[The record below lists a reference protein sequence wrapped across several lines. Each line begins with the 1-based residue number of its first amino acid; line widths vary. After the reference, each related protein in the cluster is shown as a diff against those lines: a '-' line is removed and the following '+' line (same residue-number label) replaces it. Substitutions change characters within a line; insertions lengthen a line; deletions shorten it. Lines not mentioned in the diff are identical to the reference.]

1 MYLEGDCF
9 FFPTRGGRLSE
20 GALHGRRSALCTLS
34 GALEYW
40 LAEARVD
47 ATAKVTVWGLGKE
60 C

>member
-1 MYLEGDCF
+1 MF
-9 FFPTRGGRLSE
+9 FYHPRLSE
-20 GALHGRRSALCTLS
+20 GALHGRSSALCTLS

-47 ATAKVTVWGLGKE
+47 ETAKVTVWGGVGDRE